1 MLKSVRLSIALVVVL
16 LAALTGAI
24 VFTNKALENNKIL
37 NGWVSHTYEVIETAS
52 QVLADLVEAETS
64 RRGYL
69 MSPQP
74 LYLDSYQR
82 NAAEARA
89 GVEALDRLVADNP
102 EQRGQ
107 MHVIRDL
114 AERRLSEM
122 AEGLRR
128 ASEQGPS
135 GGIAHLN
142 ESETRAITTQ
152 SREAILQLVATE
164 TALLNERKAAAI
176 LAADRT
182 QIWSFV
188 IFLIATSGILL
199 TLYMLTRSNNR
210 LSQAQAMLRAQA
222 ATLQRTLDTCS
233 EGIAA
238 FDGSGRM
245 ATYNRNFFTLL
256 DYPEDLGKQRAMF
269 DEFTKFDSG
278 RAAELLS
285 KVSVNIDSNAKQR
298 TTHGGRF
305 LELYRNP
312 MPDGGFLV
320 VCEDLTAHHHA
331 NAILRQ
337 SQKMDSIGHLTGGI
351 AHDFNNLLQVISSNL
366 TLLQRDIAQTPKA
379 AQRYNHATMAVER
392 GAKLTRQLLAFAR
405 RQPLEPHAINL
416 SRIIGDTT
424 ELLRHTIGE
433 EIEIETVVAGGLWNT
448 LVDPTQVENVI
459 VNLSINA
466 RDAMPDG
473 GKLTIELANAYLD
486 ETYAAKHVEVTAG
499 QYVMLAVS
507 DSGTGMTP
515 EVAERAFEPFFTTK
529 GAQRG
534 TGLGLSQ
541 VYGFVKQSGGHIK
554 LYTELGHGTTF
565 KIYLPRTRQPDELA
579 DSVSLTPIAGGNET
593 VLVVEDDETVRAAAC
608 DMLAE
613 MGYTILQADNPDS
626 ALAVL
631 RSGAPIDLLFTDV
644 VMPGSIS
651 TRDMARAAKEIYPH
665 MQILFT
671 SGYTSNSIVHDGRL
685 DEGVSLLSKP
695 YTKDEL
701 ARKIRSVLEAGE
713 TRPRARQK
721 PLTDSAAAPLSTQT
735 ANAVPP
741 AAQHDAA
748 RPLHVLVV
756 DDEPFIRFGTV
767 DILTD
772 LEHLAEEAADA
783 ETALERLGREP
794 RIDLLITDLKLPGMN
809 GEALASHALRHD
821 PNIRVIIASGSDPE
835 LSLTEKYAAERV
847 AVMRKPFQIKDL
859 EEALARLLG

>member
-1 MLKSVRLSIALVVVL
+1 MLKSARFSIALVAVL

-24 VFTNKALENNKIL
+24 VFTNKALENNKDL
-37 NGWVSHTYEVIETAS
+37 SGWVSHTYEVIETAN
-52 QVLADLVEAETS
+52 QVLTDLVEAETS
-64 RRGYL
+64 RRGYM
-69 MSPQP
+69 MSPQEI
-74 LYLDSYQR
+74 YLDSYER
-82 NAAEARA
+82 NTAEARA
-89 GVEALDRLVADNP
+89 GIDLLERLIADNP

-107 MHVIRDL
+107 MHVVRDL
-114 AERRLSEM
+114 VNRRLGEM
-122 AEGLRR
+122 SEGLQR
-128 ASEQGPS
+128 ASEQGLS
-135 GGIAHLN
+135 AGIAHMN
-142 ESETRAITTQ
+142 ESETRAAITQ

-164 TALLNERKAAAI
+164 TNLLNERKSAAE
-176 LAADRT
+176 LAVDRT
-182 QIWSFV
+182 QIWTLA
-188 IFLIATSGILL
+188 ILLIAAIGILV

-210 LSQAQAMLRAQA
+210 LNRTQALLSAQAT
-222 ATLQRTLDTCS
+222 TLQRTLDTCS

-238 FDGSGRM
+238 FDSSGRM
-245 ATYNRNFFTLL
+245 ATYNRNFFSLL

-269 DEFTKFDSG
+269 DEFTKFDNR
-278 RAAELLS
+278 RAADLLS
-285 KVSVNIDSNAKQR
+285 KVSVNVDATAKQR
-298 TTHGGRF
+298 TTYGGRF

-337 SQKMDSIGHLTGGI
+337 SQKMDAIGHLTGGI

-565 KIYLPRTRQPDELA
+565 KIYLPRTRQPDEFS
-579 DSVSLTPIAGGNET
+579 DSVSLTPIAGGSET

-613 MGYTILQADNPDS
+613 MGYTILQANNPDS

-644 VMPGSIS
+644 VMPGNIS

-665 MQILFT
+665 MQVLFT

-701 ARKIRSVLEAGE
+701 ARKIRSVFEFGE
-713 TRPRARQK
+713 TRPRTRPT
-721 PLTDSAAAPLSTQT
+721 PLADSVGAPLATQ
-735 ANAVPP
+735 AAKAVPSV
-741 AAQHDAA
+741 DMSGAA

-756 DDEPFIRFGTV
+756 DDEAFIRFGTI

-794 RIDLLITDLKLPGMN
+794 KIDLLITDLKLPGMS
-809 GEALASHALRHD
+809 GEALASHALLHHPD
-821 PNIRVIIASGSDPE
+821 IRVIIASGSDPE

-859 EEALARLLG
+859 EDALTRLLS